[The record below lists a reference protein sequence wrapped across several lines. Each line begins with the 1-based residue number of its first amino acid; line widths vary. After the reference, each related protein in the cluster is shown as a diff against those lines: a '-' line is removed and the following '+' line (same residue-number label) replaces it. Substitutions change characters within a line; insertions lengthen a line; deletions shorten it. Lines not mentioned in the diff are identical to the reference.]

1 MNTRSIAF
9 VALSVLVTIPAMAQ
23 SPFGGGDRG
32 GGRGDRGGDAGGGR
46 GGAPGGDRGGNGGGG
61 FPGGGR
67 GGATGGDR
75 ASRGGFDPSAILERL
90 DANGNGVLD
99 PDEQQGPASFLIGR
113 LQQSDPSIKPGSPIK
128 ISKLKEGFEK
138 MRGGG
143 DPNSRGGGDT
153 SNRNAADEALMVE
166 LLVPGFGEES
176 LAAPLLGFGPKAE
189 MLSVPV
195 TDADRAEAAQNMRRY
210 DRNGNGFIEQNELS
224 SRMSGNPMDF
234 DRNRDGKLTLDELA
248 VRYARRREGEEEA
261 KKNNKK
267 DKQRNRDDGQTGEVV
282 DVFSGRKSYRPTSG
296 RKAPEGLPGYFTDKD
311 ANGDGQISMAE
322 FATEWNDD
330 VVAQFFDSDFNR
342 DGVITTDEAL
352 RAVEQGP
359 VSKVLATM
367 SAGAAGSSSSGS
379 TTVTTAGGGAAA
391 TASGGKAD
399 PKYVKVVKRIV
410 QRYDNNNDGM
420 LTASEWEKMLMSP
433 AAADANRDG
442 RISVEEYALW
452 MQSNQ
457 KKR

>member
-1 MNTRSIAF
+1 MNTRSFAF
-9 VALSVLVTIPAMAQ
+9 MALTLLVTIPVVAQ
-23 SPFGGGDRG
+23 PPFGGGDRG

-46 GGAPGGDRGGNGGGG
+46 GGAPGGDRGG
-61 FPGGGR
+61 FPSGGR
-67 GGATGGDR
+67 GGPPGGEGDR
-75 ASRGGFDPSAILERL
+75 ASRGGGGFDPSSILERL

-143 DPNSRGGGDT
+143 DSNSRGGGDT

-195 TDADRAEAAQNMRRY
+195 TDADRAQAAESMRRY
-210 DRNGNGFIEQNELS
+210 DRNGNGFIEKSELS

-234 DRNRDGKLTLDELA
+234 DRNRDEKLTLDELA

-261 KKNNKK
+261 KKNSKK
-267 DKQRNRDDGQTGEVV
+267 DKKRSRDDDQAGEVV
-282 DVFSGRKSYRPTSG
+282 DVFSGRNSYRPTSG

-322 FATEWNDD
+322 FTTEWNDD
-330 VVAQFFDSDFNR
+330 AVAEFFDSDFNR

-359 VSKVLATM
+359 VSKLLASM
-367 SAGAAGSSSSGS
+367 SGSSAGSSGSSSATGSSSGD
-379 TTVTTAGGGAAA
+379 GAAA
-391 TASGGKAD
+391 AASGGNAD
-399 PKYVKVVKRIV
+399 PKYVKVVQRIV
-410 QRYDNNNDGM
+410 QRYDSNNDGT